1 MSATT
6 LTTDP
11 GFLGDAATDEFLWL
25 VVLSGVVCFAMAWGI
40 GANDVANAF
49 ATSVGAKAIT
59 LKQALVIAG
68 IFEFVGAVAL
78 GANVTNTIRKK
89 ITNFDAFIGE
99 EDVLMLGMFCALAS
113 GALWLA
119 LASKYSL
126 PVSTTHSIIGAIIGF
141 SVAAKGVNAVDW
153 VQVAYI
159 VLFWIVAPFGAS
171 IMTMCLFAPIRA
183 LILRKSNSYQLSLH
197 CWPLFVFIVAF
208 VMCFFMI
215 AKGLKRIDFDYE
227 ESLGLTFAITGGVS
241 AGCALLSY
249 LLLIRTGAVNRYVQ
263 NYLKAAQEKQT
274 AREMAKETAKE
285 KEKEKGTLEELQ
297 GLEIHDKSKVFGD
310 GDRRVESGSQR
321 SLKSWVT
328 HGANVDIHDDM
339 EQLER
344 DIHDNSEKFDPQTER
359 SFAWLQ
365 VCTASLGAFA
375 HGSNDVANAVAP
387 FAAIVGLYE
396 TGMTSSEVA
405 VPVWILGIGAIG
417 IVIGLATYGY
427 KVMQTLGV
435 RMVYVSSTR
444 GYCIELSSAT
454 IIICASAAGFPAS
467 TTHAQVGATVGV
479 GLMEKARKG
488 STLTWGNVINW
499 KLLAQVFAG
508 WILTLVFTGLT
519 SGCLYCLL
527 AYSPYAGDV
536 PKNCDV

>member
-1 MSATT
+1 MSSTT
-6 LTTDP
+6 ADIA
-11 GFLGDAATDEFLWL
+11 FLGDDATDEFLWL

-59 LKQALVIAG
+59 LKQALIIAG
-68 IFEFVGAVAL
+68 IFEFAGAVAL

-99 EDVLMLGMFCALAS
+99 EDLLMLGMFCALAS

-141 SVAAKGVNAVDW
+141 SVAAKGMDAVDW

-171 IMTMCLFAPIRA
+171 LMTMCLFAPIRA
-183 LILRKSNSYQLSLH
+183 LILRKSNSYALALRW
-197 CWPLFVFIVAF
+197 WPLFVFIVAF

-215 AKGLKRIDFDYE
+215 AKGLKRVDFDYE
-227 ESLGLTFAITGGVS
+227 ESLGLTFAITGGVA

-249 LLLIRTGAVNRYVQ
+249 LLLIRTDAVNRYVQ
-263 NYLKAAQEKQT
+263 NYLKKEET
-274 AREMAKETAKE
+274 AREITEMAATKDKEAGTA
-285 KEKEKGTLEELQ
+285 EELQ
-297 GLEIHDKSKVFGD
+297 GLEIHDSP
-310 GDRRVESGSQR
+310 RPIARHAVESASRGSLQ
-321 SLKSWVT
+321 SWANKSVQSMT

-339 EQLER
+339 EQLEK

-467 TTHAQVGATVGV
+467 TTHAQVGATVGA
-479 GLMEKARKG
+479 GLMEKARAD
-488 STLTWGNVINW
+488 STLTWGSVINW
-499 KLLAQVFAG
+499 KLLAQVFLG

-519 SGCLYCLL
+519 SGCLYYLL

-536 PKNCDV
+536 PKNCDA

>member
-1 MSATT
+1 MSSTT
-6 LTTDP
+6 AYP
-11 GFLGDAATDEFLWL
+11 EFLGDATDEFLWL
-25 VVLSGVVCFAMAWGI
+25 VVLSCVVCFAMAWGI

-99 EDVLMLGMFCALAS
+99 EDLLMLGMFCALAS

-141 SVAAKGVNAVDW
+141 SVAAKGIDAVDW
-153 VQVAYI
+153 FQVGLI
-159 VLFWIVAPFGAS
+159 VLFWIVAPFCAC
-171 IMTMCLFAPIRA
+171 IMTMFLFAPLRA
-183 LILRKSNSYQLSLH
+183 LLLSQSDSYKLALRW
-197 CWPLFVFIVAF
+197 WPLFVFIVAF

-215 AKGLKRIDFDYE
+215 AKGLKRVDFDYE
-227 ESLGLTFAITGGVS
+227 ESLGLTFAITGCVA

-249 LLLIRTGAVNRYVQ
+249 LFLIRTGAVNRYVK
-263 NYLKAAQEKQT
+263 NYLKAENAKDKQAT
-274 AREMAKETAKE
+274 AEE
-285 KEKEKGTLEELQ
+285 LEEL
-297 GLEIHDKSKVFGD
+297 EIHKSDKTGETEAIPSGD
-310 GDRRVESGSQR
+310 GSNTHTTV
-321 SLKSWVT
+321 KSWVT

-339 EQLER
+339 EQLEKN
-344 DIHDNSEKFDPQTER
+344 IHENSEKFDPQTER

-387 FAAIVGLYE
+387 LAAIVGLYE
-396 TGMTSSEVA
+396 TGMTASKVA
-405 VPVWILGIGAIG
+405 VPMWILGLGAVG